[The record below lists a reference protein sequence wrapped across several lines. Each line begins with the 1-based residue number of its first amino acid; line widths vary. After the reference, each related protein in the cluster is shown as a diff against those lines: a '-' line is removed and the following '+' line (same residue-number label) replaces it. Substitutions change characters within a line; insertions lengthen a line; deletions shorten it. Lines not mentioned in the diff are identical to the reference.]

1 MKLRN
6 LKGKSASDLKI
17 EEDNFESL
25 ESVSPDKDQIDK
37 NVDLQMNSP
46 EFQETTIQ
54 EYSILE
60 KCIKQYEAFFQ
71 IYFSRQILHII
82 SNSTKPSCLITI
94 NLNNGSSQSG
104 SIASNEDI
112 IEDNCPNRIDQID
125 KMFDTLKLNDL
136 SRTTML
142 HSLLHKSMTKPTAS
156 SDTSDYDYKEC
167 MSDSDKYGS
176 AESVHSR
183 KVIDEVTEA
192 SVKQLMNLK
201 LGQSLRC
208 AVKLASS
215 LLMEMSTFPSYNQ
228 NLVLDDSGELYIV
241 GDSVSKLDIYYS
253 QFSVLL
259 PPVWLKVLVLI
270 ACYCKSDR
278 ELQLATIS
286 TLFELIS
293 LLKSQLEH
301 SSNPGV
307 TYVVM
312 IPLLKFGHINYL
324 EIKTR
329 TIQVS

>member
-25 ESVSPDKDQIDK
+25 DSVHQDKDQIDK
-37 NVDLQMNSP
+37 HSDLQSNTP

-71 IYFSRQILHII
+71 IYFSRQILHIH
-82 SNSTKPSCLITI
+82 SNSASRPSCSVTI
-94 NLNNGSSQSG
+94 NLINGSSQNG

-112 IEDNCPNRIDQID
+112 IEDNCHSRIEQID

-142 HSLLHKSMTKPTAS
+142 HNLLHKTMNKPTAS

-167 MSDSDKYGS
+167 MSDSDKYES
-176 AESVHSR
+176 TESVQSR
-183 KVIDEVTEA
+183 KVIDENTEA
-192 SVKQLMNLK
+192 SVKQLMNLR

-228 NLVLDDSGELYIV
+228 NMIIDDSGKLWLV
-241 GDSVSKLDIYYS
+241 G
-253 QFSVLL
+253 
-259 PPVWLKVLVLI
+259 
-270 ACYCKSDR
+270 CK
-278 ELQLATIS
+278 IS
-286 TLFELIS
+286 ILF
-293 LLKSQLEH
+293 
-301 SSNPGV
+301 
-307 TYVVM
+307 
-312 IPLLKFGHINYL
+312 
-324 EIKTR
+324 
-329 TIQVS
+329 